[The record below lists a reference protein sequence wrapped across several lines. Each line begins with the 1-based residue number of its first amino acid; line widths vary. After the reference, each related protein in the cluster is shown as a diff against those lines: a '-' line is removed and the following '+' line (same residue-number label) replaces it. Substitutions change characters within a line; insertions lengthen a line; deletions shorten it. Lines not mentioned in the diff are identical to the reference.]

1 MNALCLNVEP
11 ANKEAAVH
19 LTNLFLANI
28 LLIGLAGE
36 SLLDSPPG
44 LN

>member
-11 ANKEAAVH
+11 ANKEAAAH

-36 SLLDSPPG
+36 SLLDLPPG
-44 LN
+44 